1 MLTHIKNVHEK
12 EPETPKKI
20 TGGKCKFCNEVNF
33 FIPLMP
39 EFWSYIQHFELFFK
53 YIFHSLTTCSTTF
66 SLKNYFKLSCFNVY
80 FFVQQ
85 EFTLMK
91 HLKKHIS
98 EVHKDYKPFICKLC
112 PAKFYQGGHLRRK
125 PNLFYHF
132 LFSKTD

>member
-53 YIFHSLTTCSTTF
+53 YIFHSLTTCSTIF
-66 SLKNYFKLSCFNVY
+66 SLKNYFKLSCFNAY
-80 FFVQQ
+80 FFCSTGVYSD
-85 EFTLMK
+85 EA
-91 HLKKHIS
+91 S
-98 EVHKDYKPFICKLC
+98 EET
-112 PAKFYQGGHLRRK
+112 HLRSTQGLQTFHLQTVSGQVLSRRTSQTYAK
-125 PNLFYHF
+125 SF
-132 LFSKTD
+132 LSFLIL